1 MTINVKNKHTL
12 LFDYFEFK
20 CCIGI
25 KGFTDNKIEG
35 DKKTPS
41 GIFSLGNL
49 YYRSDKIEKPKT
61 KLKCIKIKK
70 NMGWCDDI
78 NSKKF
83 YNKIIKAN
91 KNIKSENLFRNDYK
105 YDYFIPIKYNWDKPK
120 IPKGSAI
127 FIHLTKNYEPTNG
140 CVALSKK
147 DFLILIK
154 LIEINTKIKIR

>member
-12 LFDYFEFK
+12 LFDEFEFK
-20 CCIGI
+20 CCVGI
-25 KGFTDNKIEG
+25 KGFTVNKIEG

-70 NMGWCDDI
+70 NMRWCDDI

-83 YNKIIKAN
+83 YNKIIKVN

>member
-12 LFDYFEFK
+12 LFDDFEFK

-25 KGFTDNKIEG
+25 KGFTVNKIEG

-70 NMGWCDDI
+70 NMRWCDDI

-83 YNKIIKAN
+83 YNKIIKVN

>member
-1 MTINVKNKHTL
+1 M
-12 LFDYFEFK
+12 
-20 CCIGI
+20 
-25 KGFTDNKIEG
+25 
-35 DKKTPS
+35 
-41 GIFSLGNL
+41 
-49 YYRSDKIEKPKT
+49 R
-61 KLKCIKIKK
+61 
-70 NMGWCDDI
+70 WCDDI

-140 CVALSKK
+140 CVALKKK

-154 LIEINTKIKIR
+154 LIEINTKIRLVNFYLNT

>member
-12 LFDYFEFK
+12 LFDDFEFK

-25 KGFTDNKIEG
+25 KGFTVNKIEG

-70 NMGWCDDI
+70 NMRWCDDI

>member
-12 LFDYFEFK
+12 LFDEFEFK

-25 KGFTDNKIEG
+25 KGFTVNKIEG

-70 NMGWCDDI
+70 NMRWCDDI

-83 YNKIIKAN
+83 YNKIIKVN

>member
-12 LFDYFEFK
+12 LFEEFEFK

-25 KGFTDNKIEG
+25 KGFTVNKIEG

-70 NMGWCDDI
+70 NMRWCDDI

-83 YNKIIKAN
+83 YNKIIKVN

>member
-1 MTINVKNKHTL
+1 MTIKVKNKHTL
-12 LFDYFEFK
+12 LFDEFEFK

-25 KGFTDNKIEG
+25 KGFTVNKIEG

-70 NMGWCDDI
+70 NMRWCDDI

-83 YNKIIKAN
+83 YNKIIKVN